1 MAERRG
7 RRLIPMNSFFVLPK
21 DGLVKENVLQP
32 GELITEILRCAARR
46 DPLHLSECA
55 RARLSF
61 SDIRN
66 GPSSVLRQA
75 NSPGRRAAC
84 FGRHGWFWQGLRVH
98 GRTGSVPAIE

>member
-7 RRLIPMNSFFVLPK
+7 TRLIPMNSFFVLPK

-55 RARLSF
+55 RA
-61 SDIRN
+61 
-66 GPSSVLRQA
+66 SVLLGYSERPEFCA
-75 NSPGRRAAC
+75 SSSE
-84 FGRHGWFWQGLRVH
+84 F
-98 GRTGSVPAIE
+98 TGS